1 MQARGSQTSN
11 EAGSV
16 ALART
21 DPASLATG
29 ITLVATLGGLLFGY
43 DTAVISGAVSSIES
57 TLVAPLGFTGS
68 ARDAVAGFTVSS
80 ALLGCV
86 IGGAMAGWLGNR
98 FGRRGG
104 MLTAAVLFT
113 VSALGTAVPEL
124 GFGPIGAMPL
134 AAIPFN
140 VYRILCGV
148 AIGLASMLSP
158 LYIAEIA
165 PSAVRGRLVSYYQ
178 MAIVIGIVTA
188 YFMNWAIAAQG
199 DEAWLRAVGW
209 RYMMG
214 SEAVPALVFFALLL
228 GVPDTP
234 RWLVMRGREEL
245 AVRVLHRV
253 GAGSE
258 ALQII
263 VEIRTT
269 LIEHTGRLLS
279 FGWRVLVL
287 GILLSAFQQLVGINA
302 VLYYAPSI
310 FQNLGAS
317 TNSALLQT
325 VIVGTANMLF
335 TLVAI
340 FTVDRVGRRPL
351 LILGAVL
358 MTVAM
363 TLLGWLFF
371 RQSLGVIAL
380 VAIVL
385 YIAAFAFSWGPVV
398 WVLLAEMFPNSIR
411 HKAMAIAVA
420 AQWITNFLVSASF
433 KVLDGSVLLNQL
445 FHHAFAYWLYG
456 AMSLAA
462 AVFVWKSVPE
472 TRGKSLEAME
482 ELWVG

>member
-1 MQARGSQTSN
+1 MSN
-11 EAGSV
+11 EARSV
-16 ALART
+16 PLGEPDSGR
-21 DPASLATG
+21 LATG

-43 DTAVISGAVSSIES
+43 DTAVISGAVSSIDS
-57 TLVAPLGFTGS
+57 ILVAPLGFTGS
-68 ARDAVAGFTVSS
+68 ARDAFAGFTVSS

-86 IGGAMAGWLGNR
+86 LGAALAGWIGNR

-104 MLTAAVLFT
+104 LLTAAVLFA
-113 VSALGTAVPEL
+113 VSAIGTAVPEL
-124 GFGPIGAMPL
+124 GFGPIGGMPH

-140 VYRILCGV
+140 AYRILCGV

-188 YFMNWAIAAQG
+188 YFVNWAIAAQG
-199 DEAWLRAVGW
+199 NEAWLRAVGW

-214 SEAVPALVFFALLL
+214 SEAIPALVFLALLL

-245 AVRVLHRV
+245 AVSVLHRI
-253 GAGSE
+253 GAG
-258 ALQII
+258 AVAHQILI
-263 VEIRTT
+263 EIRAT
-269 LIEHTGRLLS
+269 LVEHTGRVLS
-279 FGWRVLVL
+279 FGWRLLIL
-287 GILLSAFQQLVGINA
+287 GVLLSAFQQLVGINA

-317 TNSALLQT
+317 TNSAFLQT
-325 VIVGTANMLF
+325 VVVGTANMLF

-358 MTVAM
+358 MTVSMA
-363 TLLGWLFF
+363 LLGWLFF
-371 RQSLGVIAL
+371 RQSLGLIAL
-380 VAIVL
+380 VAIVA

-420 AQWITNFLVSASF
+420 AQWITNFVVSASF
-433 KVLDGSVLLNQL
+433 KVLDGSVLLTSL
-445 FHHAFAYWLYG
+445 FHHALAYWLYA

-462 AVFVWKSVPE
+462 AVFVWKFVPE
-472 TRGKSLEAME
+472 TRGRSLESME
-482 ELWVG
+482 QLWTS

>member
-1 MQARGSQTSN
+1 MAYPLRRMDR
-11 EAGSV
+11 ERA
-16 ALART
+16 
-21 DPASLATG
+21 DPSSLATG

-43 DTAVISGAVSSIES
+43 DTAIISGAVSSIES
-57 TLVAPLGFTGS
+57 TLIAPLGFTGS

-86 IGGAMAGWLGNR
+86 VGGGVAGWLGNQ

-104 MLTAAVLFT
+104 LLTAAVLFM
-113 VSALGTAVPEL
+113 VSAIGTAVPEL
-124 GFGPIGAMPL
+124 GFGPVGGMRNAVVL
-134 AAIPFN
+134 FN
-140 VYRILCGV
+140 VYRVLCGV
-148 AIGLASMLSP
+148 AIGVASMLSP

-165 PSAVRGRLVSYYQ
+165 PSAIRGRLVSYYQ
-178 MAIVIGIVTA
+178 MAIVLGIMTA
-188 YFMNWAIAAQG
+188 YFANWMIAAQG
-199 DEAWLRAVGW
+199 NEAWLRAWGW

-214 SEAVPALVFFALLL
+214 SEAIPALVFFALLL

-245 AVRVLHRV
+245 AVHVLSRV
-253 GAGSE
+253 GAG
-258 ALQII
+258 AAAQQILI
-263 VEIRTT
+263 EIRAT
-269 LIEHTGRLLS
+269 LLEHSGRLLS
-279 FGWRVLVL
+279 FGWRILIVGV
-287 GILLSAFQQLVGINA
+287 LLSAFQQLVGINA

-325 VIVGTANMLF
+325 VVVGLANTVF

-340 FTVDRVGRRPL
+340 VMVDRVGRRPL
-351 LILGAVL
+351 LILGAAL
-358 MTVAM
+358 MAVAM
-363 TLLGWLFF
+363 TLLGELFF
-371 RQSLGVIAL
+371 RRSLGLVAL
-380 VAIVL
+380 VAIVA

-411 HKAMAIAVA
+411 HKAMALAVA

-433 KVLDGSVLLNQL
+433 KVLDGSVLLANL

-462 AVFVWKSVPE
+462 AVFVWRFVPE

-482 ELWVG
+482 QLWAR